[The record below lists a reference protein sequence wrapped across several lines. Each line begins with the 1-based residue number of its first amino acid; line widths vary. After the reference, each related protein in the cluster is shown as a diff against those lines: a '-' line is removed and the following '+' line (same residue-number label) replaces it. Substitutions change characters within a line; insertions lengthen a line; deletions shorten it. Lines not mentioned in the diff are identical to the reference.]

1 MCDPRNALLGAFECV
16 FEDAREDSL
25 QDLCEAMAQYR
36 RRNPKLVE
44 RSHLLQ
50 DFIEAAVSELAY
62 RKSPRNPEGVH
73 LL

>member
-62 RKSPRNPEGVH
+62 RNQPQPQVQS
-73 LL
+73 